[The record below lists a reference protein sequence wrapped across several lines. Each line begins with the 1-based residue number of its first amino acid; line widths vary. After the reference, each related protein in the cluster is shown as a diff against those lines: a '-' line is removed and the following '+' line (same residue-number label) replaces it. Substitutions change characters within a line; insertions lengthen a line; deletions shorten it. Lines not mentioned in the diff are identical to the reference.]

1 MTTDRSVGIVWNLL
15 QAQEMP
21 MHAHRSA
28 LSLLAAALL
37 LSSSSAW
44 AENLIDAYQQAYHTD
59 PVLAQA

>member
-1 MTTDRSVGIVWNLL
+1 
-15 QAQEMP
+15 

-28 LSLLAAALL
+28 LSLLASALL

-59 PVLAQA
+59 PVLAQARAELAAQMQDKPLARSALL